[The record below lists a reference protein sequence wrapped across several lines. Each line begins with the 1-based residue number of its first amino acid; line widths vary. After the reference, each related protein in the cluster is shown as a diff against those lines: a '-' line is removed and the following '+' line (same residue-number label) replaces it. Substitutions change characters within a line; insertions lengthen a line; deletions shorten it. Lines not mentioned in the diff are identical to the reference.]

1 MSAPF
6 TLFEKQ
12 KMFSMNVALLLLWC
26 EDNGYGV
33 TFGEAYRTEAQARL
47 NEQNGVGI
55 ANSLHTKRL
64 AIDLN
69 LFKLFK
75 GNKYLTDSASYRT
88 AGYYWRTL
96 NPLNRWGGDFTKP
109 DGNHFSME
117 HEGVQ

>member
-12 KMFSMNVALLLLWC
+12 KIFSMNVALLLLWC
-26 EDNGYGV
+26 DDGGYGV
-33 TFGEAYRTEAQARL
+33 TLGEAYRTEAQARL

-69 LFKLFK
+69 LFQ
-75 GNKYLTDSASYRT
+75 GNKYLTDSVSYGW
-88 AGYYWRTL
+88 AGDYWRTL
-96 NPLNRWGGDFTKP
+96 NPLNRWGGDFTRP